1 MVVHLTA
8 APFGCGRDLYIHM
21 RPELV
26 KGKSGV
32 QYSWDQRKG
41 HSKNTLNRDL
51 LLVQQQRRKHQTDV
65 IKRLSTPSQRQINT
79 LVEFTNKAATKAVN
93 QLEKD
98 LVILA
103 LYLALRSSSLFP
115 LSTLSLETQTDKHST
130 NTALCSHSPHVLS

>member
-41 HSKNTLNRDL
+41 HSNNTLNRDL

-103 LYLALRSSSLFP
+103 LYLALRS
-115 LSTLSLETQTDKHST
+115 
-130 NTALCSHSPHVLS
+130 